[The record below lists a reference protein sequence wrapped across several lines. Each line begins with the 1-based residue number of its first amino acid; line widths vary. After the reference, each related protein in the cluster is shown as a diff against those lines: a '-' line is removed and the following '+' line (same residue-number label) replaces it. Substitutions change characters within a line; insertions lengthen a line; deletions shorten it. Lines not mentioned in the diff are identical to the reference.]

1 MPRCRGGYLT
11 DAVKDAIWVLDWLAG
26 SLVSYL
32 PVRLLGRGARG
43 VACDQHHIRRFG
55 DPRGDL
61 GRPDGFGA
69 RRQPRGGSPG
79 QAVARDQSD
88 LFWDVW
94 AQGDALSASRCHTG
108 VRAEP
113 YARSSSRSTDSG
125 LTQSETT
132 ARAGLESVRDDHGRG
147 VEERRHEQ

>member
-1 MPRCRGGYLT
+1 
-11 DAVKDAIWVLDWLAG
+11 
-26 SLVSYL
+26 
-32 PVRLLGRGARG
+32 

-79 QAVARDQSD
+79 QAVARDQSV
-88 LFWDVW
+88 FWDVW